1 MVGVRVRAS
10 IVGQVV
16 SMSLAIGSVTRLRTK
31 ALYHVVN
38 NRQFWSDKLPHSVDA
53 CKELSFWKPSL
64 QAFNGW
70 PVWFFPGVTC
80 IVFSDGSS
88 SGYSSCSV
96 VHSQLLCLV
105 PPGDSLKQH

>member
-1 MVGVRVRAS
+1 MVGVRVRAI

-16 SMSLAIGSVTRLRTK
+16 SMSLAIGSITRLRTK

-38 NRQFWSDKLPHSVDA
+38 NRQFWSDKLPHSVDT

-64 QAFNGW
+64 PAFNGQ

-80 IVFSDGSS
+80 IVFSDASS
-88 SGYSSCSV
+88 SGYSSCHTV
-96 VHSQLLCLV
+96 EIGLV
-105 PPGDSLKQH
+105 